1 MTGEPVIR
9 TDGLTRR
16 FGALTAVD
24 AVSLEFTAGRIHAVI
39 GPNGAGKTTF
49 LNLLSGNLRP
59 TTGSVR
65 LRGREIA
72 GAPVHAIARLGVG
85 RSYQRTNVFPEFTC
99 FENCRLGA
107 QARLSS
113 SMRFFK
119 PADAYAGVNADA
131 ERALSLCR
139 LSHRRDDAA
148 DVLSH
153 GERRQ
158 LELGMMLATSPSV
171 LLLDEPLAGMGAAEA
186 GLMLDLIKGLASDH
200 TIVLVEHDMDAVFST
215 ADVIT
220 VMVGGRAL
228 ETGTPAA
235 IQVSPA
241 VREAYLG
248 AAKGAPAP

>member
-1 MTGEPVIR
+1 MTAAPAIATEN
-9 TDGLTRR
+9 LSRR
-16 FGALTAVD
+16 FGALMAVD
-24 AVSLEFTAGRIHAVI
+24 GVSLEFAAGRIHAVI
-39 GPNGAGKTTF
+39 GPNGAGKTTL

-59 TTGSVR
+59 TAGSVR

-72 GAPVHAIARLGVG
+72 GAPVHAIARLGLG

-99 FENCRLGA
+99 FENCWLGA
-107 QARLSS
+107 QTRLPS

-119 PADAYAGVNADA
+119 PASSYEEVRAEAD
-131 ERALSLCR
+131 RALALCR
-139 LSHRRDDAA
+139 LSHRRDAA
-148 DVLSH
+148 AEALSH

-158 LELGMMLATSPSV
+158 LELGMMLATAPSV

-186 GLMLDLIKGLASDH
+186 SLMLALIKGLARDH
-200 TIVLVEHDMDAVFST
+200 TIVLVEHDMDAVFAT
-215 ADVIT
+215 ADIIT

-235 IQVSPA
+235 IQASPA

-248 AAKGAPAP
+248 AAAEVRP

>member
-1 MTGEPVIR
+1 MSQPVIR

-24 AVSLEFTAGRIHAVI
+24 SVSLAFAANRIHAVI

-59 TTGSVR
+59 TAGSVQ
-65 LRGREIA
+65 LRDREIA

-85 RSYQRTNVFPEFTC
+85 RSYQRTNVFPEFSC

-107 QARLSS
+107 QAKRAS
-113 SMRFFK
+113 SMRFIR
-119 PADAYAGVNADA
+119 PAHTYEDVNADA
-131 ERALSLCR
+131 ERALALCR
-139 LSHRRDDAA
+139 LAHRRDDRA

-158 LELGMMLATSPSV
+158 LELGMMLATAPSV

-186 GLMLDLIKGLASDH
+186 GLMLDLIKSLAGDH
-200 TIVLVEHDMDAVFST
+200 TIVLVEHDMDAVFAT
-215 ADVIT
+215 ADVVT
-220 VMVGGRAL
+220 VMVGGRAM

-235 IQVSPA
+235 IQASPA

-248 AAKGAPAP
+248 QPKGVAAG

>member
-1 MTGEPVIR
+1 MSEPVIR
-9 TDGLTRR
+9 TEGLTRR

-24 AVSLEFTAGRIHAVI
+24 SVSLAFEANRIHAVI

-59 TTGSVR
+59 TAGSVR
-65 LRGREIA
+65 LRGQEIG

-107 QARLSS
+107 QAKRLGT
-113 SMRFFK
+113 MRFFK
-119 PADAYAGVNADA
+119 AASAYDEVNADA
-131 ERALSLCR
+131 DQALTLAR
-139 LSHRRDDAA
+139 LAHRRDDAA
-148 DVLSH
+148 HTLSH

-158 LELGMMLATSPSV
+158 LEIGMMLATAPRV

-186 GLMLDLIKGLASDH
+186 QPMLDLIKSLAREH

-215 ADVIT
+215 ADIIT
-220 VMVGGRAL
+220 VMVGGRAM
-228 ETGTPAA
+228 ESGTPAA
-235 IQVSPA
+235 IQASPA

-248 AAKGAPAP
+248 HAKGG